1 MFDFLKIDDDFWD
14 FPFYRGNPSMPKFGW
29 IILTI
34 VVLLEMLMTFGLL
47 GLLPIPLFLLPRDIV
62 AILPCIVFLL
72 AWA

>member
-1 MFDFLKIDDDFWD
+1 
-14 FPFYRGNPSMPKFGW
+14 MPKFGW

>member
-1 MFDFLKIDDDFWD
+1 MFDYLKIDDDFWD
-14 FPFYRGNPSMPKFGW
+14 FPFYRGKPSMPKFGW

-34 VVLLEMLMTFGLL
+34 VVLLKMLMTFGLL